1 MTNLASQLAEGLA
14 QLSFSLP
21 TSVQQPLLA
30 YVELLA
36 RWNTAYNLTAIRDKQ
51 EMISRHLLDSLV
63 LRPYIQAQR
72 VLDVGSGAGLPGLVL
87 AITQPDVQW
96 VLLDSNGKKTR
107 FMQQAVLELQ
117 LKNVTVVHKRVEQ
130 YQPDELFQQITSRA
144 YSELRLF
151 CQQTQHLRT
160 PEGCLLAMKGVYPH
174 EELAALADLGLKS
187 EVVRLTVP
195 FLTGERHL
203 VTLSAAE
210 C

>member
-21 TSVQQPLLA
+21 TSVQPPLLA

-36 RWNTAYNLTAIRDKQ
+36 RWNQAYNLTAIRDKH

-63 LRPYIQAQR
+63 LWPHIQATK

-87 AITQPDVQW
+87 AITQPEVQW

-107 FMQQAVLELQ
+107 FMQQAVLELR
-117 LKNVTVVHKRVEQ
+117 LKNVTVVQHRVEH
-130 YQPDELFQQITSRA
+130 YQPESLFSQITARA

-151 CQQTQHLRT
+151 YQQTQHLRAAD
-160 PEGCLLAMKGVYPH
+160 GGLLAMKGVYPT
-174 EELAALADLGLKS
+174 EELATLADLPLKA
-187 EVVRLTVP
+187 EVVRLNVP

-203 VTLSAAE
+203 VKLCSTVA
-210 C
+210 